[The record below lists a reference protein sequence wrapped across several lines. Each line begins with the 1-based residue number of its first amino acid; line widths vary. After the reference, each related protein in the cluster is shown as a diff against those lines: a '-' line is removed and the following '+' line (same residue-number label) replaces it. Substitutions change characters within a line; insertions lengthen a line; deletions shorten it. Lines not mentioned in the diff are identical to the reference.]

1 MVEDTH
7 NRCGELRVGTAGL
20 LTPEHLAQLQFEQA
34 ADTRLRIAHF
44 DGAAESMTQFLG
56 GRTDI
61 AFTTS
66 PFIAALKPLA
76 ILSPVP
82 SEAPPDLPTAV
93 APGSPTLAQLGRAAG
108 RDRVGPYVYIL
119 GAAVHFKQQHNNT
132 ITDTYI
138 TQ

>member
-66 PFIAALKPLA
+66 PFIADLKPLA
-76 ILSPVP
+76 LLSPER
-82 SEAPPDLPTAV
+82 SAALPDMPTAV
-93 APGSPTLAQLGRAAG
+93 ETGFPKLVMVLCRTKERRLGPGGGGMGKIGRL
-108 RDRVGPYVYIL
+108 RDN
-119 GAAVHFKQQHNNT
+119 K
-132 ITDTYI
+132 
-138 TQ
+138 